1 MKYDL
6 IVIGAGAAGLN
17 IAVFANRIGLKTLM
31 IDKEDK
37 KIGGD
42 CLNYGCVPSK
52 ALIHI
57 AKIAH
62 DAKLSKAIGLKV
74 SGKPDAK
81 AITDYISSKV
91 EFIRKHENA
100 EHFRKQGL
108 DVQLGLAKF
117 VSPNSIQVNNQ
128 IHSAKKIIIA
138 TGSKPRSL
146 NAEGIE
152 KVQHYNNE
160 SVFNLKKI
168 PNKLLVIG
176 GGPIGIEIS
185 QALSRLGSQVTVVVS
200 DKTFLPKESPEI
212 AKILQN
218 ELEKEGIKFI
228 FNARTT
234 KFTSARS
241 AIVQDKVTKK
251 EQRVIFDATFI
262 AIGRELVYPSGLE
275 KANIQR
281 DKDKKLIVNDYLQTT
296 NPNIYISGDA
306 AGGMQFTHATEL
318 HASVILNNLFS
329 PFKKKLSYDNFAWVT
344 YTDPEIAT
352 FGLNERQL
360 KERNIFFEK
369 LSENFAET
377 DRAITDNSKG
387 KLILLIDKSEK
398 ILGGSLVAPNAGEI
412 IQELVLA
419 NSAGLTTKDIFK
431 KIYPYP
437 IASRVNKAIISKHLG
452 KKLTPFTMKL
462 MRWLF
467 G

>member
-52 ALIHI
+52 ALIHV

-62 DAKLSKAIGLKV
+62 DAKLSNTLGLKV

-100 EHFRKQGL
+100 EYFRKQGL
-108 DVQLGLAKF
+108 DVQLGHAKF
-117 VSPNSIQVNNQ
+117 VSPNSIQIQKSTKDLRFLGLKDSKEKEKILEVNNQ

-200 DKTFLPKESPEI
+200 DKTFLPK
-212 AKILQN
+212 
-218 ELEKEGIKFI
+218 
-228 FNARTT
+228 
-234 KFTSARS
+234 
-241 AIVQDKVTKK
+241 
-251 EQRVIFDATFI
+251 
-262 AIGRELVYPSGLE
+262 
-275 KANIQR
+275 
-281 DKDKKLIVNDYLQTT
+281 
-296 NPNIYISGDA
+296 
-306 AGGMQFTHATEL
+306 
-318 HASVILNNLFS
+318 
-329 PFKKKLSYDNFAWVT
+329 
-344 YTDPEIAT
+344 
-352 FGLNERQL
+352 
-360 KERNIFFEK
+360 
-369 LSENFAET
+369 
-377 DRAITDNSKG
+377 
-387 KLILLIDKSEK
+387 
-398 ILGGSLVAPNAGEI
+398 
-412 IQELVLA
+412 
-419 NSAGLTTKDIFK
+419 
-431 KIYPYP
+431 
-437 IASRVNKAIISKHLG
+437 
-452 KKLTPFTMKL
+452 
-462 MRWLF
+462 
-467 G
+467 